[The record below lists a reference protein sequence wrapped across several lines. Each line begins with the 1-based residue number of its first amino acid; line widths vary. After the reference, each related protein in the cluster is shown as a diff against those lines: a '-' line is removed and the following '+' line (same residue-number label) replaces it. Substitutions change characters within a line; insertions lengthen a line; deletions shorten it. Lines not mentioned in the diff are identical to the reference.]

1 MSLDRTTLVVGLVFG
16 IPPAVGVWL
25 ATLRVTGGDRPMLAV
40 VAGGIVGL
48 TLFLSIVV
56 LARGGSVEPPE
67 TN

>member
-25 ATLRVTGGDRPMLAV
+25 ATLRVTGGARPALAA

-48 TLFLSIVV
+48 TLFLAIIV
-56 LARGGSVEPPE
+56 LARGGSVDPPE
-67 TN
+67 TD